1 MDGENN
7 LSEFY
12 CNILKFLQQ
21 EFIEFLR
28 VFSFRDKS
36 DDFKKELIND
46 YYNHVESIFSWLPRS
61 IFVKFYTLPLNQSPK
76 ATIKIT
82 DSFDKLVRLA
92 VCNRQSQE

>member
-46 YYNHVESIFSWLPRS
+46 YYNHVESIFSWLPGS
-61 IFVKFYTLPLNQSPK
+61 GKESS
-76 ATIKIT
+76 
-82 DSFDKLVRLA
+82 DS
-92 VCNRQSQE
+92 E

>member
-1 MDGENN
+1 MDGDNN
-7 LSEFY
+7 LSEFH

-46 YYNHVESIFSWLPRS
+46 YYNHVEAIFSWLPGS
-61 IFVKFYTLPLNQSPK
+61 GKES
-76 ATIKIT
+76 
-82 DSFDKLVRLA
+82 SE
-92 VCNRQSQE
+92 SE

>member
-1 MDGENN
+1 MNGENN
-7 LSEFY
+7 LSDFH

-46 YYNHVESIFSWLPRS
+46 YYNHVEAIFSWLPGS
-61 IFVKFYTLPLNQSPK
+61 GTGS
-76 ATIKIT
+76 
-82 DSFDKLVRLA
+82 SE
-92 VCNRQSQE
+92 SE